1 MAQVTVYH
9 YTSSDGAKAI
19 DDSKVLLG
27 SSTHGPDAKFG
38 EGVYVNGL
46 SPEEFKEEV
55 IIANNYDGK
64 NLEKAIERYR
74 HKVQSVVVIHVP
86 KGWVEW
92 KAKKRSVGILKPK
105 GKTAKDFDL
114 SLEDVT

>member
-1 MAQVTVYH
+1 M
-9 YTSSDGAKAI
+9 
-19 DDSKVLLG
+19 
-27 SSTHGPDAKFG
+27 
-38 EGVYVNGL
+38 NGL

-64 NLEKAIERYR
+64 NLKKAIERYR

-92 KAKKRSVGILKPK
+92 KSKKRSVGILKPK

-114 SLEDVT
+114 SLEEMTYEIKELSWDIGK